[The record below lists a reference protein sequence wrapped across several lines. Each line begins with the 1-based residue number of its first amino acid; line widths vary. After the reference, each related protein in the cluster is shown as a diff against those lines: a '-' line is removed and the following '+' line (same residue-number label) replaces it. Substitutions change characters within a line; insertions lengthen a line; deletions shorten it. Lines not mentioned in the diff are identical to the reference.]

1 MTQFEFP
8 IAGGSLVSGRGNFR
22 PGFYGQGGSA
32 MYLNA
37 FKVRIFGALC
47 VRICLAWI
55 KELNLEFFCIFSP
68 EFLRSLVVF
77 AIRFRNPSKLTTIFT
92 IFG

>member
-55 KELNLEFFCIFSP
+55 KELNLEFFLHIFS
-68 EFLRSLVVF
+68 R
-77 AIRFRNPSKLTTIFT
+77 IFT
-92 IFG
+92 KFGCFCYSLP